1 MPGLVKDL
9 SGVRKLKE
17 TLRRFRGAGGG
28 NSGRARCGDGVDGD
42 AVRGVRG
49 ETLDL
54 ERRALGLGVCR
65 ELGVEPLDDGDRECV
80 NEPNVRVLEVG
91 AEDRER
97 RVVELSL
104 DLLGRQT
111 ARPRWW

>member
-1 MPGLVKDL
+1 M
-9 SGVRKLKE
+9 
-17 TLRRFRGAGGG
+17 
-28 NSGRARCGDGVDGD
+28 GRVRCGDGVEGDGD
-42 AVRGVRG
+42 AVHRVCG
-49 ETLDL
+49 EALDL
-54 ERRALGLGVCR
+54 ERRALGPGVCR
-65 ELGVEPLDDGDRECV
+65 ELVVEPLDEGDRERV